1 MASGDVSDVTM
12 IETNEDTA
20 DRDSETSRQTR
31 FYEGQCVLQSF
42 KRTFAKFQ
50 SRLMFIIVSYNR
62 FLNVKAVVAAFIQGT
77 ALVGAF
83 SVIVQLRRLIV

>member
-31 FYEGQCVLQSF
+31 FYKGQCVLQSF

-50 SRLMFIIVSYNR
+50 SRY
-62 FLNVKAVVAAFIQGT
+62 
-77 ALVGAF
+77 LVDGLTP
-83 SVIVQLRRLIV
+83 V